1 MGSLSNIYLS
11 LPVKLKNREAIVKE
25 ICDKLDNYCNTKGDN
40 VEVKHYI
47 PGQVYNSN
55 VVSKCDVFVFTD
67 INMPWH
73 ITAGLLP
80 SGVREELKSAMILRK
95 PIYYIYRN
103 KEGELNLYHC
113 ALIQNIQPIVGTTTH
128 LYHFLQGLKEKRE
141 GCFNKTKEAPNVA
154 IAKNPDAVV
163 TIHKGFDR
171 RLLL

>member
-11 LPVKLKNREAIVKE
+11 LPVELKNRQAIVFE
-25 ICDKLDNYCNTKGDN
+25 ISERLDTYCDTTEDN
-40 VEVKHYI
+40 VEMEYYI
-47 PGQVYNSN
+47 PGQIYNSN

-73 ITAGLLP
+73 ITVDLLP
-80 SGVREELKSAMILRK
+80 SGVKKELKSAMILRK

-113 ALIQNIQPIVGTTTH
+113 IYSEGQLQEINHISGTTTN
-128 LYHFLQGLKEKRE
+128 LYHSLKDFKEKKE
-141 GCFNKTKEAPNVA
+141 KHSNKTVVATKEIEKTA
-154 IAKNPDAVV
+154 INKV
-163 TIHKGFDR
+163 FDK